1 MFIKL
6 FLITIVI
13 MAIAFLGLGVQTFFS
28 KKKKFP
34 ETKIGHNK
42 QMRKNKIFCYKT
54 QQKIID
60 KGLDGNGSCSSC

>member
-34 ETKIGHNK
+34 ETKVGHNK
-42 QMRKNKIFCYKT
+42 QMRKNKIFCYLT
-54 QQKIID
+54 QQKMID
-60 KGLDGNGSCSSC
+60 KGLDNSGGCSSC